1 MDLFGGYLLVMLVL
15 FSVNFSLLIGNFKL
29 DNRKVLGLSLICAF
43 VAFALMNISVSLNAF
58 LSFLLGYFSYIFLII
73 AIVIFLI
80 TLFYLKREDVKL
92 SIYSIIAISII
103 SIVLLSSQSSIMFF
117 DTILYSLFV
126 FIVVFIVYQLSKLLV
141 HAKRQYPVIIGE
153 FMCLFAIL
161 VFIFALTYYS
171 TMTLDYKMFTSF
183 LILTPMY
190 QLIYFIIG
198 IAIVAVIGVLL
209 NESKGGNS

>member
-1 MDLFGGYLLVMLVL
+1 
-15 FSVNFSLLIGNFKL
+15 
-29 DNRKVLGLSLICAF
+29 
-43 VAFALMNISVSLNAF
+43 MNISVHLNVF

-73 AIVIFLI
+73 ALIIFLI
-80 TLFYLKREDVKL
+80 MLFYLKKVDIKL
-92 SIYSIIAISII
+92 SVYSILAIFVI
-103 SIVLLSSQSSIMFF
+103 SIVLLSSQSDMMLF

-126 FIVVFIVYQLSKLLV
+126 FAVIFIVYQLSKLLV

-171 TMTLDYKMFTSF
+171 TITLDYKMFTPF

-190 QLIYFIIG
+190 QLMYFVIG
-198 IAIVAVIGVLL
+198 IAIVAVIGALL
-209 NESKGGNS
+209 DESRGGNS

>member
-15 FSVNFSLLIGNFKL
+15 FSVNFALLIGTFKL
-29 DNRKVLGLSLICAF
+29 DNRKVFGLSLLCAF
-43 VAFALMNISVSLNAF
+43 VAFALMNISVNLNAF
-58 LSFLLGYFSYIFLII
+58 LSFLLGYFSYIFLIMAVI
-73 AIVIFLI
+73 IFLI
-80 TLFYLKREDVKL
+80 MLFYLKKGDAKL
-92 SIYSIIAISII
+92 SIYSILAISTI
-103 SIVLLSSQSSIMFF
+103 SIVLLSSQSNVMLF

-126 FIVVFIVYQLSKLLV
+126 FVVIFIVYKLSKLLV
-141 HAKRQYPVIIGE
+141 HAKRQYPVIVGE
-153 FMCLFAIL
+153 FMCLFASL

-171 TMTLDYKMFTSF
+171 TMTLDYKMFKPF

>member
-15 FSVNFSLLIGNFKL
+15 FSVNFALLIGNFRL
-29 DNRKVLGLSLICAF
+29 DNQKVLGLSLGCAF
-43 VAFALMNISVSLNAF
+43 ISFVLMNISINLNAY
-58 LSFLLGYFSYIFLII
+58 LSFLLGYFTYVFLII
-73 AIVIFLI
+73 SILIFLVM
-80 TLFYLKREDVKL
+80 LSYLKKGDIKH
-92 SIYSIIAISII
+92 SIYSISVISII
-103 SIVLLSSQSSIMFF
+103 SIVLLSSQSTIMLF

-126 FIVVFIVYQLSKLLV
+126 FIVIFIVYQLSKLLV

-171 TMTLDYKMFTSF
+171 TITLDYKMFKSF
-183 LILTPMY
+183 LILTPVY
-190 QLIYFIIG
+190 QLVYFIIG
-198 IAIVAVIGVLL
+198 IAIVVVIGVLL